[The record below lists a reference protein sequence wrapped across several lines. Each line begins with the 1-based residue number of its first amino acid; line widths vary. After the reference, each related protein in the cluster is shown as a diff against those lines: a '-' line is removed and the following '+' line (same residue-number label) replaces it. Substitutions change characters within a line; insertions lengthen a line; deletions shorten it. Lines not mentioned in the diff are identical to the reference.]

1 MTPPNAENGPGPNP
15 SRFPEITAAATAK
28 QDDRPSRRI
37 LTDPAAELRAWR
49 RTVEHLHALG
59 LPAPVPEFAAA
70 WLRRQGI
77 RPDWETA
84 A

>member
-1 MTPPNAENGPGPNP
+1 MPPRNARSGPGPNP
-15 SRFPEITAAATAK
+15 SRFPEIAAAATAK
-28 QDDRPSRRI
+28 QDDRPSRPI
-37 LTDPAAELRAWR
+37 LTDPAVQLQAWQ

-59 LPAPVPEFAAA
+59 LPAPAPEFVSA